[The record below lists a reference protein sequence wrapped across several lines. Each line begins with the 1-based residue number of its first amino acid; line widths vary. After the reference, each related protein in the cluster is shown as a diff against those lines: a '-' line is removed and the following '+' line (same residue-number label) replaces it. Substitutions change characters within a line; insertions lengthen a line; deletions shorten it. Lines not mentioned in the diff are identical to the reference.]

1 MLFASLV
8 RLLRVPLP
16 LRRIALPKKGDEIA
30 RDECKEKE
38 HQTFDSHVA
47 VNLLGT
53 KCFFKK
59 MGRGR
64 RTGSAATPSRAVLRR
79 GLIAICTT

>member
-1 MLFASLV
+1 
-8 RLLRVPLP
+8 

-59 MGRGR
+59 NGAG
-64 RTGSAATPSRAVLRR
+64 AAARAAQRPLAAQYS
-79 GLIAICTT
+79 GGD

>member
-16 LRRIALPKKGDEIA
+16 LQRIALPKKGDEIA
-30 RDECKEKE
+30 RDECKGKE

-47 VNLLGT
+47 INLLGT
-53 KCFFKK
+53 QNAFSKN
-59 MGRGR
+59 GAGPPHGQRSG
-64 RTGSAATPSRAVLRR
+64 P
-79 GLIAICTT
+79 

>member
-16 LRRIALPKKGDEIA
+16 LQRIALPKEGDEIA

-47 VNLLGT
+47 INLLGT
-53 KCFFKK
+53 QNAFSKK
-59 MGRGR
+59 WGG
-64 RTGSAATPSRAVLRR
+64 AAARAAQRPLAAQYS
-79 GLIAICTT
+79 GGD

>member
-30 RDECKEKE
+30 ATNARRKNIRPSIV
-38 HQTFDSHVA
+38 T
-47 VNLLGT
+47 LLLT
-53 KCFFKK
+53 SWAQNAFSKK

-64 RTGSAATPSRAVLRR
+64 RTGSAATLAAQYS
-79 GLIAICTT
+79 GGD